1 MRYPDYK
8 TYNKLYAKY
17 INSANLSKM
26 MDYAGKNYKGKKFL
40 DLCCGDGEATK
51 EALNRGADC
60 CYLVDQEPNMV
71 PKTLQRITKKRFYIP
86 CLISSFLELSYLH
99 SPIKYLKFSNKF
111 DIVFC
116 RQGINYWLNSENIKL
131 LSEIMSQNG
140 IFIFNTFNTCPAKE
154 PVVKEYKIKNIS
166 FVEISYLADDDIIHH
181 VQIRENYPP
190 HITEFKWMSKEYF
203 QKCLNKYFNYEI
215 ITKNKTD
222 IYKCIK
228 NKEK

>member
-8 TYNKLYAKY
+8 IYNKLYAKY

-26 MDYAGKNYKGKKFL
+26 MDYAGKNYKKKKFL

-51 EALNRGADC
+51 EAINRGANYC
-60 CYLVDQEPNMV
+60 CLVDQERNMV
-71 PKTLQRITKKRFYIP
+71 PKKLQRATKKRIYFDDPINNA
-86 CLISSFLELSYLH
+86 LWYLTLND
-99 SPIKYLKFSNKF
+99 SQYESIF
-111 DIVFC
+111 DIAFC
-116 RQGINYWLNSENIKL
+116 RQAINYWLNLENTKL
-131 LSEIMSQNG
+131 LSQIMSQNG
-140 IFIFNTFNTCPAKE
+140 IFIFNTFNTCPAKK

-190 HITEFKWMSKEYF
+190 HITEFKWMSREYF
-203 QKCLNKYFNYEI
+203 HKCLNKYFNYKI

-228 NKEK
+228 K

>member
-1 MRYPDYK
+1 MRYPNYK
-8 TYNKLYAKY
+8 IYNKLYAKY
-17 INSANLSKM
+17 INPANLFEM

-51 EALNRGADC
+51 EAFNREADY
-60 CYLVDQEPNMV
+60 CYLVDQEKYMV
-71 PKTLQRITKKRFYIP
+71 PKKLQRTTKKQICIHKSVKYTLK
-86 CLISSFLELSYLH
+86 CLNLYESWR
-99 SPIKYLKFSNKF
+99 KF

-116 RQGINYWLNSENIKL
+116 RQGINYWLDPECIKL
-131 LSEIMSQNG
+131 LSERMNKDG
-140 IFIFNTFNTCPAKE
+140 IFIFNTFNTCPAKK

-190 HITEFKWMSKEYF
+190 HITEFKWMSREYF
-203 QKCLNKYFNYEI
+203 HKCLNKYFNYKI

-228 NKEK
+228 K

>member
-8 TYNKLYAKY
+8 IYNKLYTKY
-17 INSANLSKM
+17 INPANLSKM

-40 DLCCGDGEATK
+40 DLCCGEGEATK
-51 EALNRGADC
+51 EALNRGASF
-60 CYLVDQEPNMV
+60 CYLVDQEINMI
-71 PKTLQRITKKRFYIP
+71 PKKLKRQTKKRGYFGGSVGPFLRGFSGCSYI
-86 CLISSFLELSYLH
+86 
-99 SPIKYLKFSNKF
+99 F

-116 RQGINYWLNSENIKL
+116 RQAINYWLTSENTKL
-131 LSEIMSQNG
+131 FSEIMSQNG

-154 PVVKEYKIKNIS
+154 PIIKEYKIKNIS
-166 FVEISYLADDDIIHH
+166 FIEISYLADDDIIHH

-190 HITEFKWMSKEYF
+190 HITEFKWMNKEYF

-228 NKEK
+228 K